1 MATKITPL
9 RDRIVAKRI
18 EESEEKKVG
27 GIVIPDSAK
36 EKPMTAKVVAVGSGR
51 VLDDGK
57 TIPLEVK
64 KGNKILIGKYSGS
77 EFKLDDTDY
86 LVLRE
91 DEVLGIIS

>member
-1 MATKITPL
+1 MAMKITPL
-9 RDRIVAKRI
+9 RDRLVAKRI
-18 EESEEKKVG
+18 EESEEEKVG
-27 GIVIPDSAK
+27 GIIIPDTAK

-51 VLDDGK
+51 VLDNGK

-64 KGNKILIGKYSGS
+64 KGNKILVGKYAGS

-86 LVLRE
+86 LILRE

>member
-1 MATKITPL
+1 MAIKITPL

-18 EESEEKKVG
+18 EVSEEKKVG
-27 GIVIPDSAK
+27 GIIIPDSAK

-51 VLDDGK
+51 VSDDGK

-91 DEVLGIIS
+91 DEVLGIIG

>member
-1 MATKITPL
+1 MAMKITPL

-27 GIVIPDSAK
+27 GIIIPDTAK

-51 VLDDGK
+51 VLDNGK

-64 KGNKILIGKYSGS
+64 RGNKILIGKYSGS
-77 EFKLDDTDY
+77 EFKLDDNDY
-86 LVLRE
+86 LILRE
-91 DEVLGIIS
+91 DEVLGIIG

>member
-1 MATKITPL
+1 MAMKITPL
-9 RDRIVAKRI
+9 RDRLVAKRI

-27 GIVIPDSAK
+27 GIIIPDTAK

-64 KGNKILIGKYSGS
+64 KGNKILIGKYAGS

-86 LVLRE
+86 LILRE

>member
-1 MATKITPL
+1 
-9 RDRIVAKRI
+9 
-18 EESEEKKVG
+18 
-27 GIVIPDSAK
+27 
-36 EKPMTAKVVAVGSGR
+36 MTAKVVAVGSGR

-77 EFKLDDTDY
+77 EFKLDDNDY

>member
-1 MATKITPL
+1 MAMKITPL

-27 GIVIPDSAK
+27 GIIIPDTAK

-51 VLDDGK
+51 VLDNGK

-77 EFKLDDTDY
+77 EFKLDDNDY
-86 LVLRE
+86 LILRE
-91 DEVLGIIS
+91 DEVLGIIG